1 MNCGNAPRRVF
12 HFRVRPNPAPSVRS
26 FLCVRPPPERGA
38 NVKPSLEKPAVLA
51 LNCDW
56 PASKGGIPAM
66 NRQLLTA
73 FAADGHRV
81 ACLVEAPTS
90 GDIEDAAAHGV
101 ELYAAERTPA
111 GPSMVLDSPAARL
124 FRPGILLGHDRFT
137 GPSAWVQK
145 HLYHQ
150 SASLVHIV
158 HTAPA
163 EIERFKGSLAATE
176 RAEQRERITRRVAA
190 GANVVGAVGPRLQR
204 YTEDLIEDGSSPNR
218 VVRLD
223 PGLGPL
229 WPGTR
234 RVPPKRQ
241 VLMLGRTSDLELK
254 GLDIAARSIAAVPDA
269 DATTLG
275 LLVRGAPPGE
285 CDSLH
290 HTLVALSG
298 IARERIDVRP
308 FTVDPDEVRRDL
320 LRSLVCVMPSRV
332 EGFGL
337 VCLDAIAAGTP
348 VLVSSKSGAAE
359 LLRERLGRL
368 AEPMVVEI
376 VDEPNTDVRVWSAAI
391 ARVVADPV
399 AALRHADEVRHRLA
413 PELTWQR
420 TAAAIVEAAAGLP
433 V

>member
-1 MNCGNAPRRVF
+1 MKTSA
-12 HFRVRPNPAPSVRS
+12 
-26 FLCVRPPPERGA
+26 
-38 NVKPSLEKPAVLA
+38 EKPAVLA
-51 LNCDW
+51 LNCAW

-66 NRQLLTA
+66 NRQLLGA
-73 FAADGHRV
+73 FSAAGHRV
-81 ACLVEAPTS
+81 ACLVEAPTRE
-90 GDIEDAAAHGV
+90 DIEDAAAHGV

-111 GPSMVLDSPAARL
+111 GPSMMLDSPAARL
-124 FRPGILLGHDRFT
+124 FRPEIVLGHDRFT
-137 GPSAWVQK
+137 GPSAWVHK
-145 HLYHQ
+145 HRYHPD
-150 SASLVHIV
+150 ASLVHIV

-163 EIERFKGSLAATE
+163 EIERFKGGLAATQ
-176 RAEQRERITRRVAA
+176 RAEERERITRRVSV
-190 GANVVGAVGPRLQR
+190 GANVVCAVGPRLQR
-204 YTEDLIEDGSSPNR
+204 YTEDLLEDGSGRTR

-229 WPGTR
+229 YPGTR
-234 RVPPKRQ
+234 RAPAKKQ

-254 GLDIAARSIAAVPDA
+254 GLDIAARSIAAVPGA
-269 DATTLG
+269 GAATLG
-275 LLVRGAPPGE
+275 LLVRGAPSGE

-298 IARERIDVRP
+298 MARERIDVRP
-308 FTVDPDEVRRDL
+308 FTVDPEEVRRDL

-368 AEPMVVEI
+368 AEPMIVEI
-376 VDEPNTDVRVWSAAI
+376 ADEPDTDVRVWSAAI
-391 ARVVADPV
+391 ARMVADPE

-413 PELTWQR
+413 PGLTWQG
-420 TAAAIVEAAAGLP
+420 TAATIVEAVSGRP